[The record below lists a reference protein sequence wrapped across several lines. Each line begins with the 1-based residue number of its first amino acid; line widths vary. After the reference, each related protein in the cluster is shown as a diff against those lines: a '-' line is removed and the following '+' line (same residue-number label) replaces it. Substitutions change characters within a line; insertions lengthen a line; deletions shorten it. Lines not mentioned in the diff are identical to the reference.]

1 MCETHGKEKVIMTV
15 TTNRKAEIHTAA
27 AKLFGEKG
35 FAACSVRDIAQAVGL
50 GAASLYNHM
59 ESKDELL
66 TTICF
71 RCAHEFL
78 EGMRVIDV
86 KGKAPDQKIRE
97 LIRLQI
103 HIALHDKGSVTVF
116 NDEWKHLQEPF
127 LSSFLELRRTYET
140 AYLRIIREGI
150 EKGVLKNVDS
160 YIVYQTILS
169 SLRWL
174 HMPGVKKIRQTEEE
188 LTEQITS
195 IIIKGI
201 LA

>member
-1 MCETHGKEKVIMTV
+1 MTRKE
-15 TTNRKAEIHTAA
+15 EIHFAA

-35 FAACSVRDIAQAVGL
+35 FTASSVRDIANAVGI

-59 ESKDELL
+59 GSKDELL

-71 RCAHEFL
+71 RCANEFL
-78 EGMRVIDV
+78 DGMKAIDV
-86 KGKAPDQKIRE
+86 PDKSPEEKIRE

-103 HIALHDKGSVTVF
+103 HIALNDKSSVTVF
-116 NDEWKHLQEPF
+116 NDEWRHMQEPY
-127 LSSFLELRRTYET
+127 LSSFLKLRRSYES
-140 AYLRIIREGI
+140 AYLEIINEGI
-150 EKGVLKNVDS
+150 KGEIFKNVDPHL
-160 YIVYQTILS
+160 IYQMILS

-174 HMPGVKKIRQTEEE
+174 HMTGVKKIKQTSEQ

-201 LA
+201 IV